1 MIVLPSFF
9 SSQVEVTTFIPD
21 KTRKVAVFLGL
32 FLTFID
38 KISPLSP
45 IKGETEDI
53 PPHNSITLSLFH
65 SSVLAKIG
73 NEGKMTKNKIKKIFH
88 IFIILF
94 VLNTLP
100 AMYSIT
106 RNIAFIIGLVVLV
119 SSCSTEP
126 KPNPNLEG
134 SVQDFDVCV
143 RKQKA
148 KGLSTDK
155 CWDML

>member
-1 MIVLPSFF
+1 MKVLPSFF

-53 PPHNSITLSLFH
+53 PPHN
-65 SSVLAKIG
+65 A
-73 NEGKMTKNKIKKIFH
+73 
-88 IFIILF
+88 IILF

-100 AMYSIT
+100 AMCSIT
-106 RNIAFIIGLVVLV
+106 RNIAFIFGLVVLI

>member
-1 MIVLPSFF
+1 
-9 SSQVEVTTFIPD
+9 
-21 KTRKVAVFLGL
+21 
-32 FLTFID
+32 
-38 KISPLSP
+38 
-45 IKGETEDI
+45 
-53 PPHNSITLSLFH
+53 
-65 SSVLAKIG
+65 
-73 NEGKMTKNKIKKIFH
+73 
-88 IFIILF
+88 
-94 VLNTLP
+94 
-100 AMYSIT
+100 MYSIT
-106 RNIAFIIGLVVLV
+106 RNIAFIFGLVVLV